1 MSDLAAATYQPQP
14 TSTALRERVILG
26 ASVGLLAG
34 LASGFLGQFPVSIGV
49 YLLISIV
56 LGIKFAWGMDTLAS
70 TPGTAIVWAQAY
82 GLAAW
87 VILWLTLY
95 PLAAERRLAWDIE
108 AARANF
114 GLLLAQGLAFG
125 VVLGLGY
132 VFARWAW
139 RTWQARQASTHL
151 STHPSTSTSTSKTS
165 PEEGATRS
173 PVIAPQGIVAP
184 RTQALIVGGLG
195 GIIGSWLFAR
205 GIQTVAFYP
214 LVAELVGSE
223 AVSIGRLLH
232 YLIGLTI
239 GLSFGFLFYKD
250 LRNVGAS
257 LVWGINYGLVWWL
270 LGPLTLFPWFL
281 GNPVVWSLE
290 AAQGATQG
298 LIAHLLY
305 GSVLGFFYGFINRI
319 WRLLFIDSD
328 PLQRSSES
336 AGTRGTKFLL
346 YGQLAGMVGG
356 VLFTLVTIQ
365 AGMLRGTARLLG
377 MQSAGAG
384 LVIHLI
390 VAMIIG
396 SSYGVLFERRET
408 RLGSSIGWG
417 LSYGF
422 FWWLLGSLT
431 LFPAFLRLPVD
442 WSNEAVSAGYVSLV
456 GHLLYGLTLGVLFQ
470 VLSSRRRPAAP
481 TLRGKAIINKPL
493 TSNEAPASAALWVVV
508 ILLGVMLPLLLA
520 GGVVSG
526 GGYY

>member
-1 MSDLAAATYQPQP
+1 MSDLAVTPYQPQP
-14 TSTALRERVILG
+14 AATALRERVIVG
-26 ASVGLLAG
+26 AGVGLLAG
-34 LASGFLGQFPVSIGV
+34 LASGFLGQFPVGMGV
-49 YLLISIV
+49 YLLISIS
-56 LGIKFAWGMDTLAS
+56 LGIAFAWGMDRLVT
-70 TPGTAIVWAQAY
+70 TPGTALVWAQAY
-82 GLAAW
+82 GLAVW
-87 VILWLTLY
+87 VVLWLTLY
-95 PLAAERRLAWDIE
+95 PLVTERRLAWDIE

-132 VFARWAW
+132 FFARWAW
-139 RTWQARQASTHL
+139 RTWQARHASTQ
-151 STHPSTSTSTSKTS
+151 PSTSETSADK
-165 PEEGATRS
+165 EATRS

-250 LRNVGAS
+250 LHNVGAS

-290 AAQGATQG
+290 AAQAATQG

-319 WRLLFIDSD
+319 WRLLFVDSD

-346 YGQLAGMVGG
+346 YGQLAGIAGG

-365 AGMLRGTARLLG
+365 AGMLRGTAQLLG

-396 SSYGVLFERRET
+396 SSYGILFERRET
-408 RLGSSIGWG
+408 RLGSSIAWG

-456 GHLLYGLTLGVLFQ
+456 GHLLYGLTLGVIFQ

-520 GGVVSG
+520 GGVVIG

>member
-1 MSDLAAATYQPQP
+1 MSALASSTYEPQP
-14 TSTALRERVILG
+14 IATALRERVVLG
-26 ASVGLLAG
+26 AITGLLAG
-34 LASGFLGQFPVSIGV
+34 LASGFLGQFPIGIWV
-49 YLLISIV
+49 YLLISII
-56 LGIKFAWGMDTLAS
+56 LGIKFAWGMDNLAT
-70 TPGTAIVWAQAY
+70 TPGTALVWAQAY

-87 VILWLTLY
+87 VVLWLTLY

-114 GLLLAQGLAFG
+114 GLLLAQSLAFG
-125 VVLGLGY
+125 IVLGLGY
-132 VFARWAW
+132 VFARWVW
-139 RTWQARQASTHL
+139 RTWQARQAST
-151 STHPSTSTSTSKTS
+151 TPSVDGAS
-165 PEEGATRS
+165 PVEEASSS

-195 GIIGSWLFAR
+195 GLIGSWLFAR

-223 AVSIGRLLH
+223 AISIGRLLH
-232 YLIGLTI
+232 YLIGLVI

-281 GNPVVWSLE
+281 GNPVEWSLE
-290 AAQGATQG
+290 VAQGATQG

-328 PLQRSSES
+328 PLLRSSES
-336 AGTRGTKFLL
+336 AGTRGAKFLL
-346 YGQLAGMVGG
+346 YGQLAGIVGG

-365 AGMLRGTARLLG
+365 AGMLRGTAQLLG

-384 LVIHLI
+384 LFIHLI

-408 RLGSSIGWG
+408 RLGSSIAWG

-442 WSNEAVSAGYVSLV
+442 WSNDAVSAGYVSLV
-456 GHLLYGLTLGVLFQ
+456 GHLLYGLALGVLFQ

-481 TLRGKAIINKPL
+481 TLRGKDIINQRL
-493 TSNEAPASAALWVVV
+493 VTNESPASAALWVVV

-520 GGVVSG
+520 GGVVIG

>member
-1 MSDLAAATYQPQP
+1 M
-14 TSTALRERVILG
+14 LG
-26 ASVGLLAG
+26 ACVGLLAG
-34 LASGFLGQFPVSIGV
+34 LASGFLGQFPVGIWA
-49 YLLISIV
+49 YLLISIS
-56 LGIKFAWGMDTLAS
+56 LGIHFAWGMDTLAT
-70 TPGTAIVWAQAY
+70 TPGTALVWAQAY

-132 VFARWAW
+132 VFARWVW
-139 RTWQARQASTHL
+139 RTWQARQASTHPEA
-151 STHPSTSTSTSKTS
+151 STHPATSETS
-165 PEEGATRS
+165 PEEKATRS
-173 PVIAPQGIVAP
+173 PVNTPRVITPQVITPQGIVAP
-184 RTQALIVGGLG
+184 LTQALIVGGLG

-250 LRNVGAS
+250 LHNVGAS

-290 AAQGATQG
+290 AAQGASQG

-319 WRLLFIDSD
+319 WRLLFVDSD
-328 PLQRSSES
+328 PLQRTSES

-346 YGQLAGMVGG
+346 YGQLAGIAGG

-408 RLGSSIGWG
+408 RLGSSIAWG

-442 WSNEAVSAGYVSLV
+442 WSIAAVSAGYVSLV
-456 GHLLYGLTLGVLFQ
+456 GHLLYGITLGVLFQ
-470 VLSSRRRPAAP
+470 VLSSRRRPAVP
-481 TLRGKAIINKPL
+481 MLRGKVIINKPL

-520 GGVVSG
+520 GGVVG

>member
-1 MSDLAAATYQPQP
+1 MSDLAATTFQPQLAP
-14 TSTALRERVILG
+14 TSLRERVMLG

-34 LASGFLGQFPVSIGV
+34 LASGFLGQFPVGIGA
-49 YLLISIV
+49 YLLISII
-56 LGIKFAWGMDTLAS
+56 LGIQFAWGMDTLVT
-70 TPGTAIVWAQAY
+70 TPGTALVWAQAY
-82 GLAAW
+82 GLAVW

-95 PLAAERRLAWDIE
+95 PLATERRLAWDIE

-125 VVLGLGY
+125 IVLGLGY
-132 VFARWAW
+132 VFARWVW
-139 RTWQARQASTHL
+139 RTWQARQAST
-151 STHPSTSTSTSKTS
+151 PPAISKTS
-165 PEEGATRS
+165 ADKEATRSPVSSPVSS

-184 RTQALIVGGLG
+184 LTQALIVGGLG

-250 LRNVGAS
+250 LPNVGAS

-290 AAQGATQG
+290 TAQGASQG

-305 GSVLGFFYGFINRI
+305 GSVLGFFYGLINRI
-319 WRLLFIDSD
+319 WRLLFVDSD

-336 AGTRGTKFLL
+336 AGTRGTKFLW
-346 YGQLAGMVGG
+346 YGQLAGIAGG

-384 LVIHLI
+384 FVIHLI

-408 RLGSSIGWG
+408 RLGSSVAWG

-442 WSNEAVSAGYVSLV
+442 WSNAAVSAGYVSLV
-456 GHLLYGLTLGVLFQ
+456 GHLLYGMTLGVLFQ

-481 TLRGKAIINKPL
+481 MLRGKVIINKPL

-520 GGVVSG
+520 GGVVG